1 MFYLT
6 ILSKYCIILAEQQ
19 KGRVRM
25 IRHRTY
31 KYRLCLEEEQKA
43 ALTELFNEQDRLS
56 NFLALWVN
64 QLMQNNIAPDEIR
77 RQLLGLRV
85 KAGLEPETVKQIQD
99 EIIDK
104 VYRHEYIKLRK
115 PYAGRRQ
122 MSLPPLPIWG
132 DKVRL
137 PGLGW
142 VKVKFHRPLPAGISI
157 YSVTISEENYRREYF
172 VSFGFHYEEA
182 EAGPYQVRPERV
194 LGLDYKQDGLYMDSR
209 GCSGNYPGFI
219 AQGAE
224 RARALR
230 EMAARHRRG
239 SCRWLKLSR
248 RADRLERKMLN
259 RRKDWQYKQAAALA
273 RENDAVCVES
283 LDLRAME
290 ESNRALSFKLRDNN
304 WYGFKNKLGRKLAQ
318 QGKPLI
324 EVSRYFPSSQLC
336 SVCGYRFGKQPL
348 YQRIVNCPAC
358 GSLMDRDYNAARNI
372 RNEGIRLLEAA

>member
-43 ALTELFNEQDRLS
+43 ALTELFNEQDRLA

-77 RQLLGLRV
+77 RQLLGLRL
-85 KAGLEPETVKQIQD
+85 KAGLEPGTIKQIQD

-104 VYRHEYIKLRK
+104 VYRHEYIRLRK

-132 DKVRL
+132 DRVRL

-142 VKVKFHRPLPAGISI
+142 VKVKFHRPLPTGISV

-182 EAGPYQVRPERV
+182 EAGLYQVRPERV

-230 EMAARHRRG
+230 EIAARHRRG
-239 SCRWLKLSR
+239 SCRCIS
-248 RADRLERKMLN
+248 A
-259 RRKDWQYKQAAALA
+259 
-273 RENDAVCVES
+273 S
-283 LDLRAME
+283 
-290 ESNRALSFKLRDNN
+290 
-304 WYGFKNKLGRKLAQ
+304 
-318 QGKPLI
+318 
-324 EVSRYFPSSQLC
+324 
-336 SVCGYRFGKQPL
+336 
-348 YQRIVNCPAC
+348 
-358 GSLMDRDYNAARNI
+358 
-372 RNEGIRLLEAA
+372 